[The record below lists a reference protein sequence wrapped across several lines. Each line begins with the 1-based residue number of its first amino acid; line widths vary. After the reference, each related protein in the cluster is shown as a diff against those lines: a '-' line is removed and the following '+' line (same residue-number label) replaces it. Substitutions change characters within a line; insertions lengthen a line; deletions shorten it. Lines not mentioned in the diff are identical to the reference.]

1 MVFSLYFA
9 NVTNYIY
16 WLLYM
21 KPALHSWDKRHIA
34 MVCHYFTVSI
44 HLVFQYFAYMFMKR
58 IQLSHFLFK
67 KNQSKH
73 FVQSKLYK
81 ISFLIPNGTRNFC
94 ITLTKASKFLFFPS
108 QKILRNSDKTMDMVM
123 KKIVKYI
130 ISDLG
135 LWFCFPYEA

>member
-1 MVFSLYFA
+1 MVFNLYFA

-21 KPALHSWDKRHIA
+21 KPALHSWDKCHIA
-34 MVCHYFTVSI
+34 MVYHYFTVSI

-67 KNQSKH
+67 KINQNTLFKVNCTKFPFSSQTAAVISVLLSQKH
-73 FVQSKLYK
+73 QNS
-81 ISFLIPNGTRNFC
+81 
-94 ITLTKASKFLFFPS
+94 FFPS
-108 QKILRNSDKTMDMVM
+108 QIILRNSDKTMDMIM